1 MPAVIVAAVL
11 AVLYLVLDPP
21 SADLAAQTY
30 RVGLFEREGPIAWD
44 NYWYGGHHLPG
55 YSVLFPPLASLL
67 GLPLVAALSLV
78 AGTAAFAALT
88 RRLGASAG
96 AAVWFAVSFAAMLVS
111 GRLAFA
117 LGVALGVAAM
127 LAVIRGNRAA
137 AATLG
142 TLTALGS
149 PVAALFT
156 ALAGVAVAA
165 TAWGPAA
172 PGNFRRGSQDPNQ
185 QSAGRKYARQDPH
198 AGAATAGSAGLSLAI
213 AAALTTGLL
222 ILTFP
227 EGGTEPF
234 VASAFWPALTAALIT
249 TACTKGAVRTAAAL
263 YALLLTAA
271 FAIDTPLGGNAA
283 RLGALVGGPL
293 AVALI
298 RDRRV
303 LVLAAIPL
311 AYWSVY
317 PAARDWSQAHG
328 DPARAAS
335 YYTPLLAQIDKAG
348 GPPARLEIPFT
359 EGHWEAAHVAEHIP
373 LARGWERQLDRK
385 VNAVF
390 YEGTLSAERY
400 HEWLLEN
407 AVRWVA
413 LPDAPLDYS
422 AEQEAALI
430 ERGLPYLEEI
440 WHDEHWRLYEV
451 SEAAPIN
458 ATAIEPDSFTTTGG
472 IVKLRWTPY
481 WAVVEGHGCVRRA
494 PGDWTAVEPAPN
506 GSQVRVAIRLD
517 PTRTLSHG
525 PRCR

>member
-1 MPAVIVAAVL
+1 VL

-30 RVGLFEREGPIAWD
+30 RVGLFEREGPIIWD

-55 YSVLFPPLASLL
+55 YSVLFPPLAAAL
-67 GLPLVAALSLV
+67 GLQLIAALSLIG
-78 AGTAAFAALT
+78 GTAAFAALT
-88 RRLGASAG
+88 RRLDAPAG
-96 AAVWFAVSFAAMLVS
+96 SAVWLAFSFAAMLVS

-117 LGVALGVAAM
+117 LGVAFGVAAM
-127 LAVIRGNRAA
+127 LAVTGGRTKTAA
-137 AATLG
+137 ALG
-142 TLTALGS
+142 ALTALAS

-156 ALAGVAVAA
+156 ALAGVAVSA

-185 QSAGRKYARQDPH
+185 GSAGRKSARQDPH
-198 AGAATAGSAGLSLAI
+198 AGAATAGLTAAI
-213 AAALTTGLL
+213 GAAVVTGLL
-222 ILTFP
+222 VLTFP

-234 VASAFWPALTAALIT
+234 VASAFWPALTAALIA
-249 TACTKGAVRTAAAL
+249 TACTTGAVRTAAAL
-263 YALLLTAA
+263 YVLLLTAA
-271 FAIDTPLGGNAA
+271 FAIGTPLGGNAA

-293 AVALI
+293 AVALV
-298 RDRRV
+298 RDRRI

-311 AYWSVY
+311 AYWSLY

-422 AEQEAALI
+422 AGQEAALI
-430 ERGLPYLEEI
+430 QRGLPYLEEI
-440 WHDEHWRLYEV
+440 WRDNHWRLYEV
-451 SEAAPIN
+451 RDASPIN

-481 WAVVEGHGCVRRA
+481 WAVVEGYGCVRRT
-494 PGDWTAVEPAPN
+494 PRGWTAVEPALN
-506 GSQVRVAIRLD
+506 VSEVRVAIRLD
-517 PTRTLSHG
+517 PTRALSHG